1 MRRPCLAAVM
11 IGFGAALNETI
22 IVFDRVRRNPRAW
35 RGPGPTDKA
44 RIVNDN
50 IRQTL
55 TRSLYTVLAVAIG
68 AVSLFFLDAE
78 PLRMFS
84 LAILLGLV
92 CGTYSSIFI
101 APAAWLALA
110 VSTPAPAA

>member
-1 MRRPCLAAVM
+1 MRRLCLATITLVLA
-11 IGFGAALNETI
+11 GTCGSGA
-22 IVFDRVRRNPRAW
+22 
-35 RGPGPTDKA
+35 GPGPADYA
-44 RIVNDN
+44 RIVDDS

-68 AVSLFFLDAE
+68 AVGLFFLGAE

-84 LAILLGLV
+84 PAIFLGLV

-101 APAAWLALA
+101 APAEWHALA
-110 VSTPAPAA
+110 RRVSVPAMAG